1 MANPAKKET
10 DSITIS
16 AGGKSVTVTSEQ
28 LKNTADALAPKNTQ
42 TLVAGFIS
50 ELVKNAD
57 EIERETDKHI
67 KPLTAH
73 RKDLLKAAKDNQL
86 NVKAIKNAVKFKR
99 AEAAARKAMSEEI
112 SETEVYLSYVQIDM
126 FPAA

>member
-10 DSITIS
+10 D
-16 AGGKSVTVTSEQ
+16 
-28 LKNTADALAPKNTQ
+28 TAAAPKNTQ

-50 ELVKNAD
+50 ELVKVED
-57 EIERETDKHI
+57 EIERETEKHI
-67 KPLTAH
+67 KPLTDH

-86 NVKAIKNAVKFKR
+86 KVKSIMNAVKFKR
-99 AEAAARKAMSEEI
+99 AEAAARKAIAEEI

-126 FPAA
+126 FPSAA